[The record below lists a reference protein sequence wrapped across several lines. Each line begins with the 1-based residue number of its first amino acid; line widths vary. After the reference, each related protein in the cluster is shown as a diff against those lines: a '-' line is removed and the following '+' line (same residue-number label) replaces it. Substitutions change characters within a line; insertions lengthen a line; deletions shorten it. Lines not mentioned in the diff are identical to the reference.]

1 MDPNQIVPS
10 LFFIITFPHKIRKQL
25 ILSHKVEGSQKDL
38 KFKIGYVFEKTEK
51 LGKEEYSIIIASY
64 YNNLDRIYNA
74 SITAA
79 FDDIIY
85 SSNRIELENG
95 NPKFEY
101 NLSFK
106 DSKGNKLKSLNVE
119 SKYKIFNEYITRQ
132 SPEIQEKLHD
142 DTIKVVTN
150 VIDKGNK
157 IEPKLFYSVFSNCK
171 KEEYQNKLIQKFDF
185 SILKNFTE
193 AIGNSMDESVIQK
206 ISENNRNSEKPS
218 LNIEKFNAYY
228 YFCNDK
234 NKFTDYLIT
243 SPFGEQIADSI
254 LDNKGCFPDVKN
266 INLNTISLSVT
277 KDGIENLFLKYN
289 TVDEMLNEI
298 EKHFSHIKK
307 IVQKHNSSL
316 NLKFDRAEI
325 ANGEHD
331 FIRKYKNLWRLEKK
345 NNIVLSN
352 INLNVLIEAYSNEN
366 ENDLQKL
373 KELKTYILEN
383 FDKNEEQIDII
394 NEKLHKN
401 FLSLIKKNTFT
412 NNQILDIMEKEDEYY
427 YNGKYDSSKKP
438 IDIIDYID
446 ITKIDEEFKNKF
458 TKMNFKIIFKGNI
471 DFFIKKLFEKCK
483 GFSHLN
489 QLIYLINTNNE
500 LEITNVILKEMVDT
514 FVVIF
519 QNTSE
524 EKTEMEQCFKYII
537 EFGNNNHNMEALF
550 DGIEKANKPNEIM
563 FLYNERIQ
571 LLEKN
576 NDFKNVVERMNKF
589 VKSQV
594 EISLSEYI
602 DKFSSIKTLIE
613 KNTIFDKL
621 NKEYVI
627 KKNDFYTNNLSQ
639 SLIYMDKLNK
649 YNIFTSDI
657 EKEREYVKKTKE
669 VINEIEKE
677 FINGD
682 YEIEKIPL
690 IKAQK
695 ESGML
700 RKKLI
705 IINYGD
711 EKKAEEK
718 ENQGLNKIKETE
730 DVKAQVEKVK
740 DFYEI
745 FFKEFEIYRELM
757 RIIGNPKL
765 KLKEFCLFSK
775 NYPNIIDDYK
785 HNDTLKALLN
795 SKIFNFYFSSL
806 KNKSKSISEVIE
818 NTKKK
823 LEEYKSIFTSE
834 DVKHP
839 KLSKEQEEIITQFT
853 NLEELHQDFA
863 IIKNF
868 LKMEEVNTE
877 QIENSIHYKYIEK
890 LVDEEKTIE
899 ITKENITKE
908 ESLFDTNLEKLTLN
922 VSISTESNSEY
933 DGAISL
939 KDENSNQLI
948 REIKKFKGEDNKLF
962 NLTKDTPFSYKFES
976 NQQIQILINK
986 YRNGLLIEK
995 KTIETPI
1002 SSLMVKK
1009 NSSEKL
1015 FNKEDI
1021 NINCQED
1028 ELFKDKLITLNL
1040 QVPLGNDNKD
1050 EKLFYTIDNKNQTI
1064 FKSQLCDIG
1073 SIKPVVL
1080 PEKLLL
1086 PSFSM
1091 DYYSLSTDTPTN
1103 NGNNQVTT
1111 KSTVKK
1117 IGNVETNV
1125 EEVTKKKDIELK
1137 TNDGTKIPMTIKT
1150 TTVKYT
1156 FIKFIKEMGGRF
1168 NVTFGI
1174 DFTDSNYNAQ
1184 KNIDQHCI
1192 KPINKDKTNYYK
1204 KVILECGE
1212 VLDKY
1217 SKDHYYSVFGFGLK
1231 YQSKET
1237 ENCINILY
1245 DKQKNNAS
1253 NQKIKFLNNV
1263 ISKYDEFL
1271 DKIILSSPS
1280 SICPIIDKFKEEIKK
1295 SSNPK
1300 DFNVLMIITDGCISD
1315 YKEVIDSVI
1324 EDQNLP
1330 MCINIIGIGAHPP
1343 KQMKRLN
1350 GDFGSIK
1357 SSDKKKKLERKVLN
1371 YFHLND
1377 YTQKNNINKNFKML
1391 KGDLMKTIPHNVTE
1405 YLNKYN

>member
-1174 DFTDSNYNAQ
+1174 DFTGSNYNAK

-1192 KPINKDKTNYYK
+1192 KPTNKDKPNYYK

-1263 ISKYDEFL
+1263 
-1271 DKIILSSPS
+1271 
-1280 SICPIIDKFKEEIKK
+1280 KK

-1350 GDFGSIK
+1350 GDFGSTK

>member
-95 NPKFEY
+95 KPKFEY

-193 AIGNSMDESVIQK
+193 AINSIDESVMQK

-316 NLKFDRAEI
+316 NLKFDRAQI

-458 TKMNFKIIFKGNI
+458 TKMNFKIIFKENI

-621 NKEYVI
+621 NKEFII

-649 YNIFTSDI
+649 YNIFTSNI
-657 EKEREYVKKTKE
+657 EKEKEYVKKTKE
-669 VINEIEKE
+669 VINEIERE

-711 EKKAEEK
+711 EKIAEEK

-775 NYPNIIDDYK
+775 NYPNIIDDFK

-806 KNKSKSISEVIE
+806 KKKSKSISEVIE
-818 NTKKK
+818 NTKNK
-823 LEEYKSIFTSE
+823 LDEYKSIFTSE

-839 KLSKEQEEIITQFT
+839 NLSKEQEKIITQFT
-853 NLEELHQDFA
+853 NLEEMHQDFA
-863 IIKNF
+863 IIKKF

-899 ITKENITKE
+899 ITKDNVTKE

-922 VSISTESNSEY
+922 VSISTENNSEY
-933 DGAISL
+933 DGSISL

-976 NQQIQILINK
+976 NQQIQISINK

-1028 ELFKDKLITLNL
+1028 ELFKDKLVTLNL
-1040 QVPLGNDNKD
+1040 QVPFGNEKKD

-1091 DYYSLSTDTPTN
+1091 DYYSLFTETPTN

-1174 DFTDSNYNAQ
+1174 DFTGSNYNAK

-1204 KVILECGE
+1204 KAILECGE

-1231 YQSKET
+1231 FEGQLTQCK
-1237 ENCINILY
+1237 NI
-1245 DKQKNNAS
+1245 NAS
-1253 NQKIKFLNNV
+1253 NQKIHSLQKV
-1263 ISKYDEFL
+1263 VEEYDEFL
-1271 DKIILSSPS
+1271 NKIILSSPS
-1280 SICPIIDKFKEEIKK
+1280 SICPIIDKFKEEIQK

-1300 DFNVLMIITDGCISD
+1300 SFNVLMIITDGCISD

-1324 EDQNLP
+1324 EGQNLP
-1330 MCINIIGIGAHPP
+1330 MCINIIGIGAQPP

-1357 SSDKKKKLERKVLN
+1357 DSKGNRLERKVLN

-1405 YLNKYN
+1405 YLNKYK

>member
-458 TKMNFKIIFKGNI
+458 TKMNFKIIFKENI

-853 NLEELHQDFA
+853 NLEEMHQDFV
-863 IIKNF
+863 IIKKF

-899 ITKENITKE
+899 ITKDNITKQ

-976 NQQIQILINK
+976 NQQIQISINK

-1028 ELFKDKLITLNL
+1028 ELFKDKLVTLNL
-1040 QVPLGNDNKD
+1040 QVPFGNNKD
-1050 EKLFYTIDNKNQTI
+1050 EKLFYTIDNNNQTI

-1174 DFTDSNYNAQ
+1174 DFTGSNYNAK

-1192 KPINKDKTNYYK
+1192 KPTNKDKPNYYK

>member
-64 YNNLDRIYNA
+64 YYNLDRIYNA

-193 AIGNSMDESVIQK
+193 TINSIDESVMLK

-316 NLKFDRAEI
+316 NLKFDRAQI

-446 ITKIDEEFKNKF
+446 ITKTDEEFKNKF
-458 TKMNFKIIFKGNI
+458 AKMNFKIIFKENI

-537 EFGNNNHNMEALF
+537 EFGKNNHNMEALF

-621 NKEYVI
+621 NKEFVI

-649 YNIFTSDI
+649 YNIFTSNI

-669 VINEIEKE
+669 VINEIERE

-711 EKKAEEK
+711 EKIAEEK

-775 NYPNIIDDYK
+775 NYPNIIDDFK

-806 KNKSKSISEVIE
+806 KKKSKSISEVIE
-818 NTKKK
+818 NTKNK
-823 LEEYKSIFTSE
+823 LDEYKSIFTSE

-839 KLSKEQEEIITQFT
+839 NLSKEQEEIITQFT
-853 NLEELHQDFA
+853 NLEEMHQDFA
-863 IIKNF
+863 IIKKF

-899 ITKENITKE
+899 ITKDNVTKE

-976 NQQIQILINK
+976 NQQIQISINK

-1028 ELFKDKLITLNL
+1028 ELFKDKLVTLNL
-1040 QVPLGNDNKD
+1040 QVPFGNEKKD

-1064 FKSQLCDIG
+1064 FKSQLCDIE

-1091 DYYSLSTDTPTN
+1091 DYYSLFTETPTN

-1125 EEVTKKKDIELK
+1125 EEVTKKK
-1137 TNDGTKIPMTIKT
+1137 N
-1150 TTVKYT
+1150 
-1156 FIKFIKEMGGRF
+1156 
-1168 NVTFGI
+1168 
-1174 DFTDSNYNAQ
+1174 
-1184 KNIDQHCI
+1184 
-1192 KPINKDKTNYYK
+1192 
-1204 KVILECGE
+1204 
-1212 VLDKY
+1212 
-1217 SKDHYYSVFGFGLK
+1217 
-1231 YQSKET
+1231 
-1237 ENCINILY
+1237 
-1245 DKQKNNAS
+1245 
-1253 NQKIKFLNNV
+1253 
-1263 ISKYDEFL
+1263 
-1271 DKIILSSPS
+1271 
-1280 SICPIIDKFKEEIKK
+1280 
-1295 SSNPK
+1295 
-1300 DFNVLMIITDGCISD
+1300 
-1315 YKEVIDSVI
+1315 
-1324 EDQNLP
+1324 
-1330 MCINIIGIGAHPP
+1330 
-1343 KQMKRLN
+1343 
-1350 GDFGSIK
+1350 
-1357 SSDKKKKLERKVLN
+1357 
-1371 YFHLND
+1371 
-1377 YTQKNNINKNFKML
+1377 
-1391 KGDLMKTIPHNVTE
+1391 
-1405 YLNKYN
+1405 

>member
-193 AIGNSMDESVIQK
+193 AIGNSIDESVIQK

-307 IVQKHNSSL
+307 IVQKNNSSL
-316 NLKFDRAEI
+316 NLKFDRAQI

-383 FDKNEEQIDII
+383 FDKNEEQINII

-401 FLSLIKKNTFT
+401 FLSLIKKNTYT

-458 TKMNFKIIFKGNI
+458 TKMNFKIIFKENI

-500 LEITNVILKEMVDT
+500 LEITNEIIKEMVDT

-537 EFGNNNHNMEALF
+537 EFGKNNHNIEALF

-563 FLYNERIQ
+563 FLYNEKIQ

-594 EISLSEYI
+594 EISLSGYI

-621 NKEYVI
+621 NKEFVI

-649 YNIFTSDI
+649 YNIFTSNI

-669 VINEIEKE
+669 VINEIERE

-690 IKAQK
+690 IKTQK

-711 EKKAEEK
+711 EKIAEEK
-718 ENQGLNKIKETE
+718 EKQGLNKIKETE

-740 DFYEI
+740 DFYEL
-745 FFKEFEIYRELM
+745 FFKEFEIYSELM
-757 RIIGNPKL
+757 RIIANPKL

-775 NYPNIIDDYK
+775 NYPNIMDDYK

-818 NTKKK
+818 NTKNK
-823 LEEYKSIFTSE
+823 LGEYKSIFTSE

-853 NLEELHQDFA
+853 NLEEMHQDFT
-863 IIKNF
+863 IIKKF

-899 ITKENITKE
+899 ITKDNVTKE

-948 REIKKFKGEDNKLF
+948 REIKKFKGENNKLF

-976 NQQIQILINK
+976 NQQIQISINK

-1009 NSSEKL
+1009 NSKEKL
-1015 FNKEDI
+1015 FNKEDL

-1028 ELFKDKLITLNL
+1028 ELFKEKLITLNL
-1040 QVPLGNDNKD
+1040 QVPFGNDKKD
-1050 EKLFYTIDNKNQTI
+1050 EKLFYTIDNNNQTI

-1091 DYYSLSTDTPTN
+1091 DYYSLFTDTPTN

-1125 EEVTKKKDIELK
+1125 EEVTKKKEIELK
-1137 TNDGTKIPMTIKT
+1137 SNDGTKIPMTIKT

-1174 DFTDSNYNAQ
+1174 DFTGSNYNAK

-1192 KPINKDKTNYYK
+1192 KPINKDKPNYYK
-1204 KVILECGE
+1204 KAILECGE

-1231 YQSKET
+1231 FEGKPKS
-1237 ENCINILY
+1237 CINI
-1245 DKQKNNAS
+1245 NAS
-1253 NQKIKFLNNV
+1253 QQKIYSLKKV
-1263 ISKYDEFL
+1263 VEEYDEFL
-1271 DKIILSSPS
+1271 NKIILSSPS

-1295 SSNPK
+1295 NNNSKN
-1300 DFNVLMIITDGCISD
+1300 FNVLMIITDGCISD

-1330 MCINIIGIGAHPP
+1330 MCINIIGIGAQPP

-1377 YTQKNNINKNFKML
+1377 YTEKNNINKNFKML

-1405 YLNKYN
+1405 FLNKYK